1 MSDPF
6 FQPPSGTDLPRYAG
20 VPSFMRLP
28 YLAADDPKRAEVD
41 IGIFGLPWDGATS
54 NRPGARHGPRA
65 LRDASTMIRE
75 MNRPTGQLPFQA
87 ANIADLGD
95 VAMSPV
101 DQNEALENAQAFI
114 AGVLGQG
121 IAPFMVGGDHLCTL
135 TVLREMRK
143 ARGEAFGLVLLDS
156 HTDLYP
162 PYFGGETLTHG
173 NPFRQ
178 AIDEGCIDPKRTVM
192 AGMRGTSYNTSDF
205 DYGHE
210 KGVRIMPIEECME
223 RGWTSVMQVCREVV
237 GDAPTYVSFD
247 IDFVDPAFAPGT
259 GTPEVGG
266 PTSFEAISC
275 VRALRGL
282 DIIGADLVEVSP
294 PFDNGGIT
302 SWLGASVMFELIC
315 AMQPLPASGV
325 TQL

>member
-28 YLAADDPKRAEVD
+28 YLAPGDPRRGEVD
-41 IGIFGLPWDGATS
+41 IGFFGMPWDGATS

-75 MNRPTGQLPFQA
+75 MNRATGQLPFQA
-87 ANIADLGD
+87 ANCADLSD

-101 DQNEALENAQAFI
+101 DQDDALEAAADFVSS
-114 AGVLGQG
+114 VLQDG
-121 IAPFMVGGDHLCTL
+121 IRPFMVGGDHLCTL
-135 TVLREMRK
+135 TTLRAISA
-143 ARGEAFGLVLLDS
+143 ARGGPVGLVLLDS

-162 PYFGGETLTHG
+162 PYFGGKTLTHG

-178 AIDEGCIDPKRTVM
+178 AIEEGCIDPTRTVM
-192 AGMRGTSYNTSDF
+192 AGMRGTSYNNEDF
-205 DYGHE
+205 QYGLDR
-210 KGVRIMPIEECME
+210 GVRILPIEECMSL
-223 RGWTSVMQVCREVV
+223 GWEQVMQIARAII
-237 GDAPTYVSFD
+237 GDKPCYVSFD
-247 IDFVDPAFAPGT
+247 IDFIDPAYAPGT

-266 PTSFEAISC
+266 PTSFEAIQC

-282 DIIGADLVEVSP
+282 EIVGADLVEVSP

-302 SWLGASVMFELIC
+302 AWLGASVMFELLC
-315 AMQPLPASGV
+315 AMQS
-325 TQL
+325 

>member
-28 YLAADDPKRAEVD
+28 YLAADDPRRAEAE

-75 MNRPTGQLPFQA
+75 MNRSTGQLPFQA
-87 ANIADLGD
+87 ARIADLGD

-101 DQNEALENAQAFI
+101 DQDEALESAQAFI

-121 IAPFMVGGDHLCTL
+121 IRPFMVGGDHLCTL
-135 TVLREMRK
+135 TVLRELRA

-162 PYFGGETLTHG
+162 PYFGGKTLTHG

-178 AIDEGCIDPKRTVM
+178 AIEEGCVDPARCVM

-205 DYGHE
+205 DYGHD
-210 KGVRIMPIEECME
+210 KGVRILPIEECME
-223 RGWTSVMQVCREVV
+223 RGWTSVMQVAREVV
-237 GDAPTYVSFD
+237 GDGPTYVSFD
-247 IDFVDPAFAPGT
+247 IDFIDPAFAPGT

-266 PTSFEAISC
+266 PTSFEAIQC

-282 DIIGADLVEVSP
+282 DVIGADLVEVSP

-315 AMQPLPASGV
+315 AMLPES
-325 TQL
+325 

>member
-28 YLAADDPKRAEVD
+28 YLTADHPRRSDVD

-75 MNRPTGQLPFQA
+75 MNRATEQLPFQA

-101 DQNEALENAQAFI
+101 DQDEALRDAQAFV
-114 AGVLGQG
+114 ADVLGQG
-121 IAPFMVGGDHLCTL
+121 IRPFMVGGDHLCTL

-162 PYFGGETLTHG
+162 PYFGGKTLTHG

-178 AIDEGCIDPKRTVM
+178 AIEEGCIDPTRCVM

-210 KGVRIMPIEECME
+210 KGVRIMAIEECMA
-223 RGWTSVMQVCREVV
+223 RGWSSVMQVCREVV
-237 GDAPTYVSFD
+237 GDAPTYMSFD
-247 IDFVDPAFAPGT
+247 IDFIDPAFAPGT

-294 PFDNGGIT
+294 PFDNNGIT

-315 AMQPLPASGV
+315 AMLPEAA
-325 TQL
+325 

>member
-28 YLAADDPKRAEVD
+28 YLAADDPRRGAVD

-75 MNRPTGQLPFQA
+75 MNRSTGQLPFQA
-87 ANIADLGD
+87 QNIADLGD

-101 DQNEALENAQAFI
+101 DQDEALEAAQAFV

-121 IAPFMVGGDHLCTL
+121 IRPFMVGGDHLCTL
-135 TVLREMRK
+135 TVLRELRA

-162 PYFGGETLTHG
+162 PYFGGKTLTHG

-178 AIDEGCIDPKRTVM
+178 AIEEGCVDPGRCVM

-205 DYGHE
+205 DYGRE
-210 KGVRIMPIEECME
+210 RGVRIMPIEECMD
-223 RGWTSVMQVCREVV
+223 RGWPSVMQVCREVV

-282 DIIGADLVEVSP
+282 DMIGADLVEVSP
-294 PFDNGGIT
+294 PFDNNGIT

-315 AMQPLPASGV
+315 AMQPDAA
-325 TQL
+325 

>member
-6 FQPPSGTDLPRYAG
+6 FQPPAGTDLPRYAG

-28 YLAADDPKRAEVD
+28 HLTPGDPRRAEVD
-41 IGIFGLPWDGATS
+41 IGLFGMPWDGATS
-54 NRPGARHGPRA
+54 NRPGARHGPRG

-75 MNRPTGQLPFQA
+75 MNRHTGQEPFKA
-87 ANIADLGD
+87 ARIADLGD
-95 VAMSPV
+95 IAMSPV
-101 DQNEALENAQAFI
+101 DQDQALHAAQSFI

-121 IAPFMVGGDHLCTL
+121 IRPFMAGGDHLCTL
-135 TVLREMRK
+135 AVLRELRK
-143 ARGEAFGLVLLDS
+143 AHGAPFGLVLLDS

-162 PYFGGETLTHG
+162 AYFGGKTLTHG

-178 AIDEGCIDPKRTVM
+178 GIEEGCLDPSRVVM
-192 AGMRGTSYNTSDF
+192 IGMRGTSYNNEDF
-205 DYGHE
+205 QFGWDH
-210 KGVRIMPIEECME
+210 GVRIMPVEECME
-223 RGWTSVMQVCREVV
+223 QGWSHTMQIAREVV
-237 GDAPTYVSFD
+237 GDGPTYLSFD

-266 PTSFEAISC
+266 PTSAEAIQC

-282 DIIGADLVEVSP
+282 NVIGADLVEVSP

-302 SWLGASVMFELIC
+302 AWLGASVMFEMLC
-315 AMQPLPASGV
+315 AMQP
-325 TQL
+325 

>member
-28 YLAADDPKRAEVD
+28 YLTPEDPKRAEVD
-41 IGIFGLPWDGATS
+41 IGFFGMPWDGATS

-75 MNRPTGQLPFQA
+75 RNRATGQLPFQTA
-87 ANIADLGD
+87 RCADLGD

-101 DQNEALENAQAFI
+101 DQDEALAAAEGFVAAM
-114 AGVLGQG
+114 LGQG
-121 IAPFMVGGDHLCTL
+121 IRPFMVGGDHLCTL
-135 TVLREMRK
+135 TTLRALRK
-143 ARGEAFGLVLLDS
+143 SRDAAFGLVLLDS

-162 PYFGGETLTHG
+162 PYFGGKTLTHG

-178 AIDEGCIDPKRTVM
+178 AIEEGCIDPTKTVM
-192 AGMRGTSYNTSDF
+192 IGMRGTSYNNEDF
-205 DYGHE
+205 QYGWDR
-210 KGVRIMPIEECME
+210 GVRIIPIEECFE
-223 RGWTSVMQVCREVV
+223 LGWNQVIQVAHAVV

-247 IDFVDPAFAPGT
+247 IDFIDPAFAPGT

-266 PTSFEAISC
+266 PNSFEAIQC

-282 DIIGADLVEVSP
+282 DVIGADLVEVSP
-294 PFDNGGIT
+294 PFDTGGIT
-302 SWLGASVMFELIC
+302 AWLGASVMFELLC
-315 AMQPLPASGV
+315 AMQP
-325 TQL
+325 

>member
-28 YLAADDPKRAEVD
+28 YLVADDPKRAEVD
-41 IGIFGLPWDGATS
+41 IGVFGLPWDGATS

-65 LRDASTMIRE
+65 LRDASTMLRE
-75 MNRPTGQLPFQA
+75 MNRATGQLPFQA
-87 ANIADLGD
+87 QRIADLGD

-101 DQNEALENAQAFI
+101 DQDEALENAQAFV

-121 IAPFMVGGDHLCTL
+121 IKPFMVGGDHLCTL
-135 TVLREMRK
+135 TVLRELRA

-162 PYFGGETLTHG
+162 PYFGGKTLTHG

-178 AIDEGCIDPKRTVM
+178 AIEEGCIDPKRCVM

-210 KGVRIMPIEECME
+210 KGVRIMAIEECME
-223 RGWTSVMQVCREVV
+223 RGWPQVMQICRDVV

-247 IDFVDPAFAPGT
+247 IDFVDPAYAPGT
-259 GTPEVGG
+259 GTPEIGG
-266 PTSFEAISC
+266 PSSFEAISC

-282 DIIGADLVEVSP
+282 DVIGADLVEVSP
-294 PFDNGGIT
+294 PFDNGGIAA
-302 SWLGASVMFELIC
+302 WLGASIMFELIC
-315 AMQPLPASGV
+315 AMQP
-325 TQL
+325 